1 MVQLLVL
8 GACGRGVHI
17 AADQE
22 SGEGEKSG
30 GRKEWGKKKKLR
42 KREMSWREGGKKR
55 EKENEG
61 RNQGLGHTLQKLAL
75 AS

>member
-22 SGEGEKSG
+22 SGEGERSG

-42 KREMSWREGGKKR
+42 KRE
-55 EKENEG
+55 KENELAGG
-61 RNQGLGHTLQKLAL
+61 RKEGRERE
-75 AS
+75 